1 MIGAARRGIAR
12 FSGETRGSAAVEFVL
27 WLGLLI
33 VPILSVVDVGAYV
46 FQKMQLQIA
55 SQAAVQFIW
64 HTCDP
69 NLGGVPAFQKCSAL
83 TFADITT
90 SAQSTTLGSDITVTE
105 VKEGGA
111 CTKTNSTLTWVGTP
125 SSATPAAQTWS
136 APTIPATC
144 TGTGS
149 TTPPGDYVS
158 ATVSYPY
165 KPIFKGLSVGSLLTT
180 PITHTAILRLN

>member
-1 MIGAARRGIAR
+1 MSRAAKFAKDRK
-12 FSGETRGSAAVEFVL
+12 GSAAVEFVL
-27 WLGLLI
+27 WLALLI
-33 VPILSVVDVGAYV
+33 VPVLSIVDIGAYV

-83 TFADITT
+83 TLADITT
-90 SAQSTTLGSDITVTE
+90 SAQSTTLGTDITVTA

-111 CTKTNSTLTWVGTP
+111 CTKASNTLTWVGTP
-125 SSATPAAQTWS
+125 STAIGT
-136 APTIPATC
+136 APTIPANC
-144 TGTGS
+144 PSGTGS

-180 PITHTAILRLN
+180 PITYTSLIRLN

>member
-1 MIGAARRGIAR
+1 M
-12 FSGETRGSAAVEFVL
+12 EFVL
-27 WLGLLI
+27 WLSLLI

-69 NLGGVPAFQKCSAL
+69 NLGGVPAFQKCNAL
-83 TFADITT
+83 TLADITT
-90 SAQSTTLGSDITVTE
+90 SAQSTTLGTDITVTE

-111 CTKTNSTLTWVGTP
+111 CTKTDSTLTWVGTP
-125 SSATPAAQTWS
+125 STAVGT

-144 TGTGS
+144 AGTGS
-149 TTPPGDYVS
+149 TTAPGDYVS

-180 PITHTAILRLN
+180 PITYTAILRLN

>member
-1 MIGAARRGIAR
+1 MKAGH
-12 FSGETRGSAAVEFVL
+12 SGGSKFAKDTRGSAAVEFVL
-27 WLGLLI
+27 WLALLI

-69 NLGGVPAFQKCSAL
+69 NLGGVPAFSSTKCAAL
-83 TFADITT
+83 ALADVTK
-90 SAQSTTLGSDITVTE
+90 SAQSTTLGSDITVTA

-111 CTKTNSTLTWVGTP
+111 CTQTTNILTWVGTP
-125 SSATPAAQTWS
+125 STAIGT
-136 APTIPATC
+136 APTIPANCPST
-144 TGTGS
+144 TGS

-158 ATVSYPY
+158 VTVSYPY

-180 PITHTAILRLN
+180 PITYTSLTRMN

>member
-1 MIGAARRGIAR
+1 MIGA
-12 FSGETRGSAAVEFVL
+12 SGAAKFAKDRKGSAAVEFVL
-27 WLGLLI
+27 WLALLI
-33 VPILSVVDVGAYV
+33 VPVLSIVDIGAYV

-90 SAQSTTLGSDITVTE
+90 SAQSTTLGTDITVTQ

-125 SSATPAAQTWS
+125 SSATPAAQTFTP
-136 APTIPATC
+136 PTIPATC

-149 TTPPGDYVS
+149 TTPPGDYVT
-158 ATVSYPY
+158 ATASYPY

-180 PITHTAILRLN
+180 PITNTSILRLN